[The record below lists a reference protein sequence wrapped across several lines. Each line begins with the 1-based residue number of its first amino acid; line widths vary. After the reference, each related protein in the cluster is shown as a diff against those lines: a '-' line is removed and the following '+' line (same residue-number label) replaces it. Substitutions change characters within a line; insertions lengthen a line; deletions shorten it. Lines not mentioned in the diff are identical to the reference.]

1 MTSTFPVR
9 TSRQDRRAMC
19 GHQMGRWA
27 IGLFRWTPDPPT
39 CFTDG
44 KIHQGAK
51 WTETSVT
58 YWGTRETKCDVFGK
72 YRVHVQ
78 GIIHPKRKILAEFTV
93 FKNSLT
99 FFLLWKTKEDILR
112 NVTTAFV
119 HTMKVNGFQNN
130 FGLHWLHWQDFPPK
144 SIYFWKVWDNNYI
157 FFMLYFFWVNC
168 SFMTDICYI
177 QMEYDYIYKY
187 VYMHSIQFD
196 TFKILSC
203 TLPFKSLGARRCV
216 FERSY

>member
-1 MTSTFPVR
+1 MSDR
-9 TSRQDRRAMC
+9 TVPLDPRPPPLASLMVKFIKVQSGMKPQLLTEEPERQSVMYSVN
-19 GHQMGRWA
+19 
-27 IGLFRWTPDPPT
+27 
-39 CFTDG
+39 
-44 KIHQGAK
+44 
-51 WTETSVT
+51 TE
-58 YWGTRETKCDVFGK
+58 CNI
-72 YRVHVQ
+72 VQ

-99 FFLLWKTKEDILR
+99 FFLLWKTKDILR

-157 FFMLYFFWVNC
+157 FFMFYFFWVNC